1 MSVARETESFRS
13 AWLSHPFSLTGMKP
27 RASILEMRVKGQVFS
42 LLCLDCEFA
51 AISRGPGVHGQHHD
65 SANEPA

>member
-1 MSVARETESFRS
+1 ME
-13 AWLSHPFSLTGMKP
+13 P
-27 RASILEMRVKGQVFS
+27 RASILEMRVKEGQVFS

-65 SANEPA
+65 SATDPA